1 LGASTRFLNASA
13 RTSERLHP
21 GTSEKTDQSP
31 GPRGG
36 PVMNVIILLFIAS
49 LLATVTAVDAAL
61 VEEVFEVPV
70 TVKTI
75 YGRVYTHTV
84 QVTSW
89 RDDSREKAPFVILNH
104 GRPATAANFAQMG
117 RQRYTENS
125 QYFVSLGF
133 VVFIP
138 TRVGYGATGGE
149 DVEYSGNCQGK
160 IYEPVFRAAAA
171 QILAVLE
178 HAKTLPYVDVSRGLV
193 VGQSFGGA
201 AAIAIASMNPPGV
214 VAAVNFA
221 GGNGGDPAN
230 RPENPC
236 RPDLLQRVFADYG
249 KTARVP
255 MLWLYSE
262 NDRYWGRLLPKKWFD
277 AFVSAGG
284 QATLVE
290 LPPYKDDG
298 HPSFTG
304 NRAAWSAAFEAFL
317 KKAGF

>member
-1 LGASTRFLNASA
+1 MKVLR
-13 RTSERLHP
+13 
-21 GTSEKTDQSP
+21 
-31 GPRGG
+31 
-36 PVMNVIILLFIAS
+36 VLFS
-49 LLATVTAVDAAL
+49 VWLLATSAAAEAAL
-61 VEEVFEVPV
+61 VEQVFEVPV
-70 TVKTI
+70 TVKSI
-75 YGRVYTHTV
+75 YDQVYTHNI

-89 RDDSREKAPFVILNH
+89 RDDSREKAPFLILNH
-104 GRPATAANFAQMG
+104 GRPATAANFAKMG
-117 RQRYTENS
+117 RQRYPENS

-138 TRVGYGATGGE
+138 TRVGYGAIGGE

-160 IYEPVFRAAAA
+160 IYEPVFRAAAT

-201 AAIAIASMNPPGV
+201 AAIAVASMNPSGV
-214 VAAVNFA
+214 VGAVNFA
-221 GGNGGDPAN
+221 GGSGGDPAN

-236 RPDLLQRVFADYG
+236 RPDLLQKVFAAYG

-262 NDRYWGRLLPKKWFD
+262 NDRYWGKLLPKKWFD

-284 QATLVE
+284 QATLVP

-304 NRAAWSAAFEAFL
+304 NRAAWTVAFEEFL